1 MCSGSRIG
9 LADKKPGKLVVTDD
23 IQGETMRSSKTAPI
37 SKQSNPRRSFIKQV
51 LGAGA
56 AVSASGAF
64 ASRAAAGARQAP
76 GIVALDHVA
85 IPIQNV
91 EEMVPFYRALG
102 FLVREGERIVSVHFG
117 DQKIN
122 FHLPSLWRSGTFT
135 LRAAAAQPPCG
146 DFCWVWE
153 GTRAALAEMLARADA
168 EIVAE
173 GQRTGGRDGGNAS
186 GQSVYTRDPDGNLL
200 EFIRYS

>member
-1 MCSGSRIG
+1 MNN
-9 LADKKPGKLVVTDD
+9 P
-23 IQGETMRSSKTAPI
+23 KTIPI
-37 SKQSNPRRSFIKQV
+37 SQQSNPRRSFIKQV
-51 LGAGA
+51 LATGA

-64 ASRAAAGARQAP
+64 AGRAAARTKQVS
-76 GIVALDHVA
+76 GIGALDHVA

-91 EEMVPFYRALG
+91 EEMVSFYRALG
-102 FLVREGERIVSVHFG
+102 FVVRENGRIISIHFG

-122 FHLPSLWRSGTFT
+122 FHLPSLWQSGTFT

-153 GTRAALAEMLARADA
+153 GTRGSLIEMLERAEA
-168 EIVAE
+168 EIVTE
-173 GQRTGGRDGGNAS
+173 GERSGGRDGGNGV

-200 EFIRYS
+200 EFIRYP

>member
-1 MCSGSRIG
+1 MGIG
-9 LADKKPGKLVVTDD
+9 
-23 IQGETMRSSKTAPI
+23 
-37 SKQSNPRRSFIKQV
+37 
-51 LGAGA
+51 
-56 AVSASGAF
+56 
-64 ASRAAAGARQAP
+64 
-76 GIVALDHVA
+76 ALDHVA

-91 EEMVPFYRALG
+91 QEMVSFYRALG
-102 FLVREGERIVSVHFG
+102 FFVREGGQIVSVHFG

-122 FHLPSLWRSGTFT
+122 FHLPSLWQRGTFT
-135 LRAAAAQPPCG
+135 LRASAAQPPCG

-153 GTRAALAEMLARADA
+153 GTREALTERLTRADA

-173 GQRTGGRDGGNAS
+173 GERTGGGDGGDAV

>member
-1 MCSGSRIG
+1 MS
-9 LADKKPGKLVVTDD
+9 
-23 IQGETMRSSKTAPI
+23 SSKTAPI
-37 SKQSNPRRSFIKQV
+37 SKQPNPRRSFIKQV
-51 LGAGA
+51 LAAGA
-56 AVSASGAF
+56 AVSASGTF
-64 ASRAAAGARQAP
+64 PGRAEAGARQAP
-76 GIVALDHVA
+76 GIGALDHVA

-91 EEMVPFYRALG
+91 EEMVSFYRALG
-102 FLVREGERIVSVHFG
+102 FIVRESGRIVSVHFG

-122 FHLPSLWRSGTFT
+122 FHLPSLWQSGTFT

-153 GTRAALAEMLARADA
+153 GSRAALAEMLARADA
-168 EIVAE
+168 EIVVE
-173 GQRTGGRDGGNAS
+173 GERAGGRDGGNAV